1 MTVARLFLALAVLAA
16 SACDDG
22 RRPSETPMTLSY
34 TLRLD
39 RYESAEPPTPL
50 RVSNETLLLPLG
62 GDEAVQELTRSA
74 PGDLVLAY
82 TRIDCSVG
90 DPTPYL
96 SRPDIEVP
104 QGETVQL
111 VEIEVDELAGDGR
124 SGDWQGGV
132 CFALLVDGAWTM
144 QLPPT
149 TVDPTGEKRDAV
161 AIFFPLFADVTEIRY
176 RILE

>member
-1 MTVARLFLALAVLAA
+1 
-16 SACDDG
+16 
-22 RRPSETPMTLSY
+22 MTLSY

-149 TVDPTGEKRDAV
+149 TVDPTGEKRGSALALDGVRVDAV